1 MLESGDFYNL
11 VIDPLLAKA
20 RARVARQVPQGRT
33 VIDIA
38 CGTGA
43 QAFAMALSAQRVVGI
58 DLSESMIKKARQ
70 LQQRK
75 GVTNVCFKTGNA
87 ADLLDF
93 HDKQFDL
100 ATMTFVLH
108 QLDPQIHSS
117 VLNEMRRVAKRLVFF
132 DYSIPLPL
140 NPAGLVCRAA
150 ERLAGGMHYQNF
162 RYYSDSGGLP
172 EILEKNSLNVE
183 KQLFFSS
190 RAFELVV
197 CPA

>member
-1 MLESGDFYNL
+1 MLESGNFYNL
-11 VIDPLLAKA
+11 AIDPLLAGM

-33 VIDIA
+33 VIDVA

-43 QAFAMALSAQRVVGI
+43 QAFALALSAKRVVGI

-75 GVTNVCFKTGNA
+75 GITNVCFKTGNA
-87 ADLLDF
+87 SELLDF
-93 HDKQFDL
+93 HDKQFDI

-108 QLDPQIHSS
+108 QLDPGIHGK
-117 VLNEMRRVAKRLVFF
+117 VLSEMRRVAKSLIFF

-150 ERLAGGMHYQNF
+150 ERLAGGSHFQNF
-162 RYYSDSGGLP
+162 SYYSSSGGLP
-172 EILEKNSLNVE
+172 EILEKNSLKIE